1 MSAETEPASR
11 QRRARALREQVDD
24 APVTL
29 PRDRYLERFSP
40 PPDLGADV
48 RPDVY
53 ARSLLAMHGMRPHSR
68 NGDVRVEP
76 TPRYAIQG
84 AIAVSVV
91 AALLAFPG
99 FWAYGLIFLA
109 AGGIAVALLAT
120 RFGLVARLAPGWL
133 PRGRLLGGVLAA
145 ALIVVAGLAVVLPI
159 RMARTPGTV
168 VAQQS
173 LGR

>member
-11 QRRARALREQVDD
+11 QLRARALREQAGD

-29 PRDRYLERFSP
+29 SRDRYLARFSP

-48 RPDVY
+48 KPEVY
-53 ARSLLAMHGMRPHSR
+53 ARSLLAMHGMRAHES
-68 NGDVRVEP
+68 NGDVQVEP

-84 AIAVSVV
+84 AAVVSVV

-99 FWAYGLIFLA
+99 FWAYGLIFLL
-109 AGGIAVALLAT
+109 AGALAVALLAR
-120 RFGLVARLAPGWL
+120 RFDLVGRVAPGWL
-133 PRGRLLGGVLAA
+133 PRGRLLGAVLAA
-145 ALIVVAGLAVVLPI
+145 ALIVVAGIVVVLPI

-168 VAQQS
+168 VAAQP